1 MKFTHWI
8 FNEVIQLIEK
18 FFIFLYNKFMKKIL
32 KEDIVKII
40 WEKFS
45 QHIEKY
51 PVLRLKIE
59 EIIEKSIYR

>member
-1 MKFTHWI
+1 
-8 FNEVIQLIEK
+8 
-18 FFIFLYNKFMKKIL
+18 MKKIL

>member
-1 MKFTHWI
+1 
-8 FNEVIQLIEK
+8 
-18 FFIFLYNKFMKKIL
+18 MKKIL

-51 PVLRLKIE
+51 PVFRVLRLKIE